1 MSFQYLTF
9 WKTIFSNEQ
18 RIHFL
23 VHVQYYL
30 YWDVLISNLFYILTY
45 FWCYT
50 QFNYWIPWSFFSE
63 MFYENYLLLVC
74 WFIFLFL
81 KQHFDNLFLS
91 KHGHSWDCQ
100 KLTDAKNVDTIFFQW
115 LKMLSSSLFTSY
127 SNWSLLTKTI
137 EFFKLGPF
145 KMLFKWLTIKNGI
158 QCVRT
163 RAHRRITL
171 LIGTLTVSHFY
182 CGKSLNTKVQ
192 LIIT

>member
-1 MSFQYLTF
+1 MSFQYSTF

-18 RIHFL
+18 RINFL

-30 YWDVLISNLFYILTY
+30 YWDVLISNLFYFLTY

-63 MFYENYLLLVC
+63 MFYENYLLLVYFFVLETTL
-74 WFIFLFL
+74 WQLIFVKTWSQLR
-81 KQHFDNLFLS
+81 LS
-91 KHGHSWDCQ
+91 KTYWCQ
-100 KLTDAKNVDTIFFQW
+100 KRWHYFFQW
-115 LKMLSSSLFTSY
+115 LKMLSSWLFTSY
-127 SNWSLLTKTI
+127 SNWSLSTKTI

-145 KMLFKWLTIKNGI
+145 KMLFKWLTIKNEI

-163 RAHRRITL
+163 RAHHRITL

-182 CGKSLNTKVQ
+182 CSKSLNTRVQ

>member
-18 RIHFL
+18 WINFL

-74 WFIFLFL
+74 FFVLETTLWQLIFVKTWSQLR
-81 KQHFDNLFLS
+81 LS
-91 KHGHSWDCQ
+91 KTYWCQ
-100 KLTDAKNVDTIFFQW
+100 KRWHYFFPVIENVKF
-115 LKMLSSSLFTSY
+115 MVVH
-127 SNWSLLTKTI
+127 LL
-137 EFFKLGPF
+137 FKL
-145 KMLFKWLTIKNGI
+145 
-158 QCVRT
+158 
-163 RAHRRITL
+163 
-171 LIGTLTVSHFY
+171 
-182 CGKSLNTKVQ
+182 KSLN
-192 LIIT
+192 